1 MTTIVALV
9 VTIETVI
16 FLLLGDL
23 FFAAGRMLI
32 EKEEGGEAI
41 GAFVIGLCIQIIAIA
56 VILLD
61 AYLLVKGGCV

>member
-23 FFAAGRMLI
+23 FFAAGGILI
-32 EKEEGGEAI
+32 EKKEGGEAI
-41 GAFVIGLCIQIIAIA
+41 GAFVIGLRIQIIAIA
-56 VILLD
+56 VILLG